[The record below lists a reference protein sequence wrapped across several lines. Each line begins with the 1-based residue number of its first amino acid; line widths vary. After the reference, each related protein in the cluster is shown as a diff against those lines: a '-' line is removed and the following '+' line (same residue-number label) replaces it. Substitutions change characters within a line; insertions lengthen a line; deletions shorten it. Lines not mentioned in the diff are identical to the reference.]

1 MKDSGPLLSG
11 AQHTS
16 SVRILEGTGTRL
28 PGELASKR
36 RLRASYA
43 VYCRQKCL
51 TLAKYWLSYGLSANN
66 CRQKKTMSRPAEELS
81 EVTATIA
88 DRVFDQLRQA
98 IVEGEIPP
106 GSKISEPVL
115 AARYGISRGPL
126 REAMRRLESS
136 SLVDR
141 KPNVGARVTQLT
153 SAQLL
158 EIYVIREAL
167 EGMAARLAAE
177 QMSDA
182 AIADLKA
189 LLEQHRSE
197 VAQEAWQAYFQKEGD
212 LDFHFRI
219 VQGSGNRR
227 LTSILCNDL
236 YHLARMYRCQFGMKS
251 DRARDALKEHQ
262 LVVDAI
268 ADRDGEL
275 AEWLMRRH
283 IRASRRNV
291 VRRLGDVDA
300 PSPGAMDAIN
310 GREPRSREADQ

>member
-1 MKDSGPLLSG
+1 MSIPAEALSG
-11 AQHTS
+11 
-16 SVRILEGTGTRL
+16 
-28 PGELASKR
+28 
-36 RLRASYA
+36 
-43 VYCRQKCL
+43 
-51 TLAKYWLSYGLSANN
+51 
-66 CRQKKTMSRPAEELS
+66 
-81 EVTATIA
+81 VTATIA

-98 IVEGEIPP
+98 IVEGAIPP

-141 KPNVGARVTQLT
+141 KPNIGARVITLT
-153 SAQLL
+153 SEQLL

-177 QMSDA
+177 QMPEA
-182 AIADLKA
+182 AIGDLKA
-189 LLEQHRSE
+189 LLAQHRNDVE
-197 VAQEAWQAYFQKEGD
+197 KEEWQAYFQEEGD

-219 VQGSGNRR
+219 VHGSGNGR
-227 LTSILCNDL
+227 LINILCNDL

-251 DRARDALKEHQ
+251 DRARDALKEHE

-268 ADRDGEL
+268 AERDGEL

-283 IRASRRNV
+283 IRSSRKATE
-291 VRRLGDVDA
+291 RRLA
-300 PSPGAMDAIN
+300 AMQ
-310 GREPRSREADQ
+310 S